1 MNRIDI
7 NCPRCNHPQKFGKRK
22 VEISPGIFQIY
33 IQCKKCK
40 WKEVIIEGSNDTI
53 SIQRD
58 IAKLEVKSSRD
69 PSLKSLLVKR
79 RARRNE

>member
-1 MNRIDI
+1 
-7 NCPRCNHPQKFGKRK
+7 
-22 VEISPGIFQIY
+22 
-33 IQCKKCK
+33 
-40 WKEVIIEGSNDTI
+40 VIIEGSNDTI